1 MDQSKKSRKGIEGQ
15 TLAVCVEARAEAYG
29 SKHPEEGVIWTGKK
43 VYMPQLPSKNKEV
56 ELSEDLNYGMEWVLR
71 YYGGSLKQEKDHLPP
86 RDDVAE
92 FDVRT
97 NEK

>member
-1 MDQSKKSRKGIEGQ
+1 
-15 TLAVCVEARAEAYG
+15 
-29 SKHPEEGVIWTGKK
+29 
-43 VYMPQLPSKNKEV
+43 MPQLPSKNKEV

-71 YYGGSLKQEKDHLPP
+71 YYGRSLKQEKDHLPP